1 MSIAAVTQ
9 IGGPDQARK
18 STVEEIKQI
27 TGKCPAL
34 NRELKRGDAA

>member
-9 IGGPDQARK
+9 IGGPDEAHT
-18 STVEEIKQI
+18 STAEEIKQI

-34 NRELKRGDAA
+34 NREMKKGEAA